1 MAEQGVLLCH
11 DFRADFFQV
20 FGTVVLDQTVQA
32 YGFLTGK
39 HPGKVLGIQFPAGDD
54 TFERIDLDGVLYGL
68 FPGPGIGISG
78 YDRTEGSEGYHA
90 ENHYDNNHE
99 CRYQSHCQSCL
110 GETYRSDFLV
120 RTVLQ
125 NVQAIHFVFICGTF
139 SHKMLNFVRM
149 QRTVGIDYGRA
160 RVGVAQSD
168 PLGIFA
174 SPLETVPA
182 TKIID
187 YLKNLAERDE
197 IVRFVVGYP
206 LNLDGSH
213 AEAAADVDAF
223 LKKLQKAFP
232 DTPVALED
240 ERFTSVL
247 AHRAMIDGGMKKSD
261 RRDKNQVDKISAA
274 IILQSYLDKK
284 K

>member
-1 MAEQGVLLCH
+1 
-11 DFRADFFQV
+11 
-20 FGTVVLDQTVQA
+20 
-32 YGFLTGK
+32 
-39 HPGKVLGIQFPAGDD
+39 
-54 TFERIDLDGVLYGL
+54 
-68 FPGPGIGISG
+68 
-78 YDRTEGSEGYHA
+78 
-90 ENHYDNNHE
+90 
-99 CRYQSHCQSCL
+99 
-110 GETYRSDFLV
+110 
-120 RTVLQ
+120 
-125 NVQAIHFVFICGTF
+125 
-139 SHKMLNFVRM
+139 M
-149 QRTVGIDYGRA
+149 QRTVGIDYGKA

-187 YLKNLAERDE
+187 YLKNLAEREE
-197 IVRFVVGYP
+197 IVKFVVGYP

-213 AEAAADVDAF
+213 AEAAADVDVF

-232 DTPVALED
+232 EVHVALED

-274 IILQSYLDKK
+274 IILQGYLDKK